1 MKKKIVF
8 ISCELPDQE
17 LAEEISNLLAIYH
30 IDSYI
35 SCLAK
40 SCEEKIEHI
49 QCMNVL
55 VLLFSKNSVNSSIID
70 NEITEAINN
79 QIPIVPFQVDD
90 TSIKE
95 NLSFDFIL
103 KKSQW
108 VSGFPN
114 RKKQMDNLFVSICR
128 FLGIDAIEKNP
139 SDPFEQLKR
148 GIALEYGT
156 NGLSKDRKEAMLWLT
171 RSAQNNNAS
180 AMFELYKFH
189 INSEDDNDYRDYN
202 KARKWLIKSADAGFS
217 DAQYILGNQYEIYD
231 ENCFQ
236 IYSNHNKEISYPLLI
251 EKDLHLARK
260 YYEAAAEQGNKKAM
274 FRLGILCIHGTE
286 DMVDHQ
292 KAFKLLSAASEID
305 NQELWLELG
314 QLHKEKKNIPIAIE
328 CFQKA
333 KYAGEYELSL
343 CLLEC
348 TGIKKNYIKANEI
361 VFHPRHEMDPRY
373 NELKG
378 LIFERGLG
386 VTPDLSVASRY
397 YLKASKYY
405 NSSHSRFHDNEKAFK
420 ALEKAA
426 ELNNVEATYYL
437 ALFFLNKE
445 DTKAYSLFKK
455 AAIQG
460 LPIARFY
467 VAYCLL
473 YGIGTGEDYN
483 SAFYW
488 LSQADIPGLA
498 YATFLLGELYF
509 NGIGT
514 ITNHQKALDCYNRA
528 ANQNQP
534 NAEYKLYQLYNEGL
548 SVSKNPI
555 AAKNYYE
562 RAKAHGLQE

>member
-8 ISCELPDQE
+8 ISCELPDQK
-17 LAEEISNLLAIYH
+17 LAEEISNLLALYH

-35 SCLAK
+35 SCIAK
-40 SCEEKIEHI
+40 SCKEKIEHI
-49 QCMNVL
+49 QCMKVL
-55 VLLFSKNSVNSSIID
+55 VLLFSNNSVHSSIID

-108 VSGFPN
+108 VLGYPD
-114 RKKQMDNLFVSICR
+114 KEKQLDNLIVSICR

-139 SDPFEQLKR
+139 TDPFEQLKR

-171 RSAQNNNAS
+171 RSAQHNNAL
-180 AMFELYKFH
+180 AMFELYKLH
-189 INSEDDNDYRDYN
+189 LNSDDDNDYRDYN
-202 KARKWLIKSADAGFS
+202 KAKKWLIKSANAGFS
-217 DAQYILGNQYEIYD
+217 DALYVLGTQYEVYD
-231 ENCFQ
+231 ENCFI
-236 IYSNHNKEISYPLLI
+236 IYSIQNKDISYPLQI
-251 EKDLHLARK
+251 VKDLHLARK

-274 FRLGILCIHGTE
+274 FRLGILCLHGTE
-286 DMVDHQ
+286 DMLDHQ

-314 QLHKEKKNIPIAIE
+314 LLYKEKNKIPIAIE

-333 KYAGEYELSL
+333 KFAGEYELSL
-343 CLLEC
+343 CLLEG
-348 TGIKKNYIKANEI
+348 TGINKNYIKAKEI

-386 VTPDLSVASRY
+386 VTPDLSIASRY

-405 NSSHSRFHDNEKAFK
+405 NSSYSRFHDNEKAFK

-426 ELNNVEATYYL
+426 DLNNVEANYYL
-437 ALFFLNKE
+437 ALFFLDKE
-445 DTKAYSLFKK
+445 DEKAYMLFKK
-455 AAIQG
+455 AAILG
-460 LPIARFY
+460 LPIAKFY
-467 VAYCLL
+467 VAYCFL
-473 YGIGTGEDYN
+473 YGVGIKKNYD
-483 SAFYW
+483 SAFHW

-498 YATFLLGELYF
+498 YATYLLGELYL
-509 NGIGT
+509 NGVGI
-514 ITNHQKALDCYNRA
+514 ITDYQKALDCFYRA

-534 NAEYKLYQLYNEGL
+534 NAEYRLYQFYNEGL
-548 SVSKNPI
+548 YVAKNPI
-555 AAKNYYE
+555 AAKDYYE
-562 RAKAHGLQE
+562 RAKTHGLQV